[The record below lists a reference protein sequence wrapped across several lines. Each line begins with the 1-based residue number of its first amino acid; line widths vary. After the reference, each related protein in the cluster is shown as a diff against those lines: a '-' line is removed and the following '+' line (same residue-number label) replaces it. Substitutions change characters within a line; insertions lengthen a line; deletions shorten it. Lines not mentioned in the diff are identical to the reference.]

1 MASLFQFLC
10 RHFRTSEPLA
20 LEVDGLVLRLVDGQL
35 FLPAS
40 DARATALAAV
50 EETERDDRLRALA
63 RELAGRPY
71 ETRDANHETEDE
83 VGPFQAAYLVAELA
97 VLGARPARLEA
108 RLGGGDALLRSV
120 MPTVATALPL
130 GPESVRLVDRLSQP
144 ARLNDL
150 LRTVPGPQQPE
161 VLGQLAVLHAL
172 GLVQRSDEASVPKP
186 SRDPLTARLSERIAA
201 RLADHPPTESP
212 AIQRQKIAEIWQ
224 RQGELDHYQLLDV
237 PRHAAAT
244 AVTEAFD
251 RLALLAHPSNAVYL
265 GLPPDDAMLSALF
278 DRAVEAYRTLI
289 DPDLRI
295 AYNRIALPEAAPE
308 VDRDV
313 RETEKQQVA
322 DEHVRRAL
330 FHLQQQDVSMAVD
343 LLKEAARLAPS
354 ADTWATLARAQARNP
369 GWRRHAAQSWR
380 EALALRPEWVEAYCA
395 LAETLEAMGDEKGAA
410 EQYRKALQL
419 APGDGKIQVALG
431 RLGSAPATESGRRS
445 GWLRR
450 PKLGSRGS

>member
-1 MASLFQFLC
+1 M
-10 RHFRTSEPLA
+10 
-20 LEVDGLVLRLVDGQL
+20 RLVDGQL
-35 FLPAS
+35 FLAAADGRAAS
-40 DARATALAAV
+40 LAAS
-50 EETERDDRLRALA
+50 EEADRDERLRALA
-63 RELAGRPY
+63 RELAGRSY
-71 ETRDANHETEDE
+71 EARDASLGLDDE
-83 VGPFQAAYLVAELA
+83 VGPFQAAFLVAELA
-97 VLGARPARLEA
+97 VLGVRPARLEA
-108 RLGGGDALLRSV
+108 RLGGGSALLRSV

-150 LRTVPGPQQPE
+150 LRTVPDRQQPE
-161 VLGQLAVLHAL
+161 VLRQLAVLHAL
-172 GLVQRSDEASVPKP
+172 GLVQRGDEAPAPKP

-201 RLADHPPTESP
+201 RLADQRPTES
-212 AIQRQKIAEIWQ
+212 ATAQRQKIAEIWQ
-224 RQGELDHYQLLDV
+224 RQGELDHYQLLDL

-251 RLALLAHPSNAVYL
+251 RLALLAHPSNAAYL

-295 AYNRIALPEAAPE
+295 AYNRVALPESAPE
-308 VDRDV
+308 VDGDA

-330 FHLQQQDVSMAVD
+330 YHLQQQDVSMAVD

-369 GWRRHAAQSWR
+369 GWRRHAVQSWR
-380 EALALRPEWVEAYCA
+380 EAIALRPEWVEAYCA
-395 LAETLEAMGDEKGAA
+395 LAETMEAMGDESGAA
-410 EQYRKALQL
+410 EQYRQALEL
-419 APGDGKIQVALG
+419 TPGDGKIQVALG
-431 RLGSAPATESGRRS
+431 RLGSAPASESSGRRS

-450 PKLGSRGS
+450 PKLGSRET